1 MTVDYQTMI
10 RLFSQVVWPLG
21 RIGGLMLV
29 VPVFSSVLIP
39 PRIKM
44 IFILAL
50 SIVSAPFVPQELSF
64 LNFEGYYLVYMMQEF
79 FLGLMMGFI
88 LQLVFQVFV
97 LGGQLISMQTGLGFA
112 VMVDPSTKASVPLIS
127 QLFLMMVSLI
137 FLTLNGHLALLDGLI
152 NSFKVLPIGDVAID
166 NTLVWK
172 VMIFSSWMFKEAL
185 LISIPAVLSLLVVS
199 LSFGVMARAAPQL
212 NIFSL
217 GFPITL
223 LMGMLVLFV
232 GMASFGSQMNEAIE
246 EGMNM
251 VLGILH

>member
-1 MTVDYQTMI
+1 M
-10 RLFSQVVWPLG
+10 
-21 RIGGLMLV
+21 
-29 VPVFSSVLIP
+29 
-39 PRIKM
+39 
-44 IFILAL
+44 
-50 SIVSAPFVPQELSF
+50 
-64 LNFEGYYLVYMMQEF
+64 
-79 FLGLMMGFI
+79 
-88 LQLVFQVFV
+88 
-97 LGGQLISMQTGLGFA
+97 
-112 VMVDPSTKASVPLIS
+112 
-127 QLFLMMVSLI
+127 
-137 FLTLNGHLALLDGLI
+137 DGLI

-172 VMIFSSWMFKEAL
+172 VMTFSSWMFKEAL